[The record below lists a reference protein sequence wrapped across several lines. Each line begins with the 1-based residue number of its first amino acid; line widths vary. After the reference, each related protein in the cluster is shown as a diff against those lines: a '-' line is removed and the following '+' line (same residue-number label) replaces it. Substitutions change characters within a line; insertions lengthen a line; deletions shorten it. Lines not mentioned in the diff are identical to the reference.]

1 MKVYASRPASSMPR
15 LDLVHKY
22 KYTNIADMNTIEC
35 LPPCALPTVYMRYVL
50 VFGPTPTP
58 SKNFRFGPSEQV
70 NNRQHWPVWSVW
82 WSAFA
87 GDAANQA
94 KQANRVVF

>member
-22 KYTNIADMNTIEC
+22 KYTNIADMNTIEY
-35 LPPCALPTVYMRYVL
+35 LPPCALPTVYMRYVCECW
-50 VFGPTPTP
+50 FSGPRQHLQKT
-58 SKNFRFGPSEQV
+58 SEQV